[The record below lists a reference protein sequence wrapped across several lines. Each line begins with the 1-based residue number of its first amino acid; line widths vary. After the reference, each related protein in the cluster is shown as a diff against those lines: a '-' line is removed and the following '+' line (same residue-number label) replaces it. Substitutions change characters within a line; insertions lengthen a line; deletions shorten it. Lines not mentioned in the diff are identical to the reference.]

1 MNRFV
6 PFDSTRRRVLGVL
19 QAPGALPA
27 NLPDLYLVRDLFGRV
42 RLSISDEAVLGDAAR
57 DGLKRLAVDLHQAL
71 GARAYPAKQALL
83 SVDQS
88 ILTPLK
94 DEARV
99 ILPGVYWIDRLVTG
113 SEWWTVRVPSTI
125 RDTNRF
131 TLYSV
136 KGGVGRT
143 TTAAVLAWHL
153 AHNGQRVLVVDLD
166 LESPGLSSAMLDARE
181 RPEFGVTDWF
191 VEDLVGQS
199 DRVLAEMTVSP
210 TWALDLEGEVHLA
223 PAHGRE
229 PGEYLAKL
237 GRVYMDAPEPWVIRL
252 ERLVQCLEERCNP
265 TVVLL
270 ESRSGLHDIAA
281 ATVMNLDAQV
291 LLFATDSASTWDDY
305 DILFRHWQINNLA
318 TRIREKLA
326 IVSALTPDTG
336 DVHDYL
342 ARFRER
348 SWTLFQDRLYDEAS
362 VDLSAD
368 RFSFDL
374 NDDDAPH
381 DPLHV
386 TWTLGLA
393 AGASLHNLDQ
403 TSVTLAYTRFL
414 DRFTRR
420 FGFRA
425 GDKL

>member
-1 MNRFV
+1 MNQFV
-6 PFDSTRRRVLGVL
+6 PFDSVL
-19 QAPGALPA
+19 QRIVSLLEAPAALPA
-27 NLPDLYLVRDLFGRV
+27 NIPDLYLVRDLFGKV
-42 RLSISDEAVLGDAAR
+42 RLSISDEATLDDAAR
-57 DGLKRLAVDLHQAL
+57 DGLKRLAVALHQAL
-71 GARAYPAKQALL
+71 GARAYPVEQALL
-83 SVDQS
+83 FVDQS
-88 ILTPLK
+88 LLTPLK
-94 DEARV
+94 DEARE
-99 ILPGVYWIDRLVTG
+99 IRPGVYWADRLVTG
-113 SEWWTVRVPSTI
+113 SNWWTVRAPEEP

-153 AHNGQRVLVVDLD
+153 ARNGQRVLVVDLD
-166 LESPGLSSAMLDARE
+166 LESPGLSSAMLDARG

-199 DRVLAEMTVSP
+199 DRVLTDMTVSP
-210 TWALDLEGEVHLA
+210 AWALDLEGDVHVV

-237 GRVYMDAPEPWVIRL
+237 GRVYMDSPEPWVTRL
-252 ERLVQCLEERCNP
+252 ERLVQCLEDRCNP

-281 ATVMNLDAQV
+281 ATVTDLDAQV
-291 LLFATDSASTWDDY
+291 LLFATNSASTWDDY
-305 DILFRHWQINNLA
+305 YILFRHWQINNLA

-336 DVHDYL
+336 DAHHYL
-342 ARFRER
+342 TGFRER
-348 SWTLFQDRLYDEAS
+348 SWTLFQECLYDEAS
-362 VDLSAD
+362 DDLSAD

-381 DPLHV
+381 DPLHI

-393 AGASLHNLDQ
+393 AGASLRNLEQ
-403 TSVTLAYTRFL
+403 TSVTVAYNRFL
-414 DRFTRR
+414 ARFSQR
-420 FGFRA
+420 FGFGTEEQR
-425 GDKL
+425 

>member
-1 MNRFV
+1 MNQFV
-6 PFDSTRRRVLGVL
+6 PFDSALQRVIRLL
-19 QAPGALPA
+19 EAPGALPA
-27 NLPDLYLVRDLFGRV
+27 NIPDLYLVRDLFGKV
-42 RLSISDEAVLGDAAR
+42 RLSISDEATVDDAALAKFR
-57 DGLKRLAVDLHQAL
+57 RLAVDLHQAL
-71 GARAYPAKQALL
+71 GARAYPDQQGLL
-83 SVDQS
+83 FVDQRL
-88 ILTPLK
+88 LTPLK
-94 DEARV
+94 AEARE
-99 ILPGVYWIDRLVTG
+99 IRPGVYWADRLVTG
-113 SEWWTVRVPSTI
+113 SNWWTVRVPNQPRVTH
-125 RDTNRF
+125 RF

-136 KGGVGRT
+136 KGGVGCT

-153 AHNGQRVLVVDLD
+153 ARNGQRVLVVDLD

-199 DRVLAEMTVSP
+199 DRVLTEMTVSP

-252 ERLVQCLEERCNP
+252 DRLVQCLEERCNP

-281 ATVMNLDAQV
+281 ATVTDLDAQV

-305 DILFRHWQINNLA
+305 DILFRHWQVNNLA

-342 ARFRER
+342 ARFREQ
-348 SWTLFQDRLYDEAS
+348 SWTLFQECLYDEAS
-362 VDLSAD
+362 GDLSDD

-381 DPLHV
+381 DPLHI

-393 AGASLHNLDQ
+393 AGASLRNIEQ
-403 TSVTLAYTRFL
+403 TSVTVAYTRFL
-414 DRFTRR
+414 DRFARR

-425 GDKL
+425 EDK